1 MRASSRSR
9 STNLASWFAERAG
22 ERFDEEA
29 VLLAAGAWVADE
41 LRAKSPRSQPRRR
54 CSAGHLGRRRAAD
67 SSLRPFGKRTW
78 LHADAA

>member
-41 LRAKSPRSQPRRR
+41 LRAKDSEGFNRIGSHWKNGVYQRVMLLRSI
-54 CSAGHLGRRRAAD
+54 S
-67 SSLRPFGKRTW
+67 
-78 LHADAA
+78 